1 MTYKI
6 YQSRFKKSSLMS
18 SEASVSFPK
27 LASSTYPAFVIFQR
41 ELGRDRGPRENHS
54 FRRPIS
60 PHNFLSLSL
69 SLSNTLIVFFLLQ
82 RSSIEPL
89 QKASLTLSI
98 SFISLSF
105 ITLSFISLSLSLTQ
119 LCAQLSWN
127 GVTVRRRRRSATVSC
142 LCEPRPQRGGCWK
155 FWDEFEN
162 EKSVWA
168 TTLSD
173 ASVNYFDSNFW
184 TYKKLS
190 MKVGEMSVDDLT
202 EEQVLKFII
211 TFLRLHWELHSWQCQ
226 WALQQQLFFD
236 TLDECVCPLANFH

>member
-69 SLSNTLIVFFLLQ
+69 SLSLKHTYCLFPFATVFN
-82 RSSIEPL
+82 RAAT
-89 QKASLTLSI
+89 K
-98 SFISLSF
+98 SLSHSL
-105 ITLSFISLSLSLTQ
+105 LSLSLLSLSLLSLSLTQ

-155 FWDEFEN
+155 FWDELEN

-184 TYKKLS
+184 T
-190 MKVGEMSVDDLT
+190 
-202 EEQVLKFII
+202 
-211 TFLRLHWELHSWQCQ
+211 
-226 WALQQQLFFD
+226 
-236 TLDECVCPLANFH
+236 

>member
-1 MTYKI
+1 MKI
-6 YQSRFKKSSLMS
+6 CSQWHTKFTKAGSKNRLWCHLKRAFLFRNWLLLRIPRSSYFSANLGETEDHVKTIHSGAQSL
-18 SEASVSFPK
+18 
-27 LASSTYPAFVIFQR
+27 
-41 ELGRDRGPRENHS
+41 
-54 FRRPIS
+54 PIT
-60 PHNFLSLSL
+60 FSL

-89 QKASLTLSI
+89 QKASLL
-98 SFISLSF
+98 SLSL
-105 ITLSFISLSLSLTQ
+105 LSLSLLSLSLTQ

-155 FWDEFEN
+155 FWDELEN

-184 TYKKLS
+184 T
-190 MKVGEMSVDDLT
+190 
-202 EEQVLKFII
+202 
-211 TFLRLHWELHSWQCQ
+211 
-226 WALQQQLFFD
+226 
-236 TLDECVCPLANFH
+236 

>member
-69 SLSNTLIVFFLLQ
+69 SQTHLLSFSFCNGLQ
-82 RSSIEPL
+82 SSRYKKPL
-89 QKASLTLSI
+89 
-98 SFISLSF
+98 SLS
-105 ITLSFISLSLSLTQ
+105 LSLLSLSLLSLSLLSLSLSLSLTQ

-155 FWDEFEN
+155 FWDELEN

-184 TYKKLS
+184 T
-190 MKVGEMSVDDLT
+190 
-202 EEQVLKFII
+202 
-211 TFLRLHWELHSWQCQ
+211 
-226 WALQQQLFFD
+226 
-236 TLDECVCPLANFH
+236 